1 MTHKLQ
7 VKEHLRNKY
16 LYQPGE
22 ETTLTGEW
30 KHKLF
35 NQFALQQQLK
45 NALKETPS
53 SFKAFYLPGAVFIC
67 FVLAISAIL
76 GFISPEHWF
85 DNVGQMVSFDVPSI
99 GLKEVLIFVIV
110 LNGLTFMI
118 RKRSFF
124 M

>member
-1 MTHKLQ
+1 MTHNLQ

-16 LYQPGE
+16 LYESGE
-22 ETTLTGEW
+22 KTTLSGEW

-35 NQFALQQQLK
+35 KQFALQQQLK
-45 NALKETPS
+45 NALNETPS
-53 SFKAFYLPGAVFIC
+53 SFGAFYLPGAVFIC

-85 DNVGQMVSFDVPSI
+85 DNVGQLVIFDVPSL
-99 GLKEVLIFVIV
+99 GLKEVLIFVIA
-110 LNGLTFMI
+110 LNGLTFII